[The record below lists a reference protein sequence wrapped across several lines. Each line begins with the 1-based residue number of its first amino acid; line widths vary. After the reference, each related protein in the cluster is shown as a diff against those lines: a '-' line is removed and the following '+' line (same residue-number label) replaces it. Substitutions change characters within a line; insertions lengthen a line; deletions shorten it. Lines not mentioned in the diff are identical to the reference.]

1 MLALKLHPMQASLA
15 EEERLGVVERVLSTA
30 VAQVGVDLNAVAANP
45 WLQAP
50 LQFVPG

>member
-1 MLALKLHPMQASLA
+1 VLALKLHPQQTALP
-15 EEERLGVVERVLSTA
+15 EEERLAVVERVLSTA
-30 VAQVGVDLNAVAANP
+30 VAQVGVDLNAVAATA